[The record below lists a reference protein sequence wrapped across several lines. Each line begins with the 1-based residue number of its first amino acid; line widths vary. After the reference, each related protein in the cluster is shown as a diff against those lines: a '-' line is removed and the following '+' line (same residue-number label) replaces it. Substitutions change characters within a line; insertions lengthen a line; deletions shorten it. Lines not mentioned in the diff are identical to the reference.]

1 MAAGDA
7 TGTVA
12 GHTACTVAAAG
23 HIVCTVAVAGHHIG
37 RTVVAVVGH
46 HIGRTVAAVA
56 AAHIVHTVDC
66 LRLCVEHH
74 NKAVAAGRIECIVA
88 AVGRTA

>member
-1 MAAGDA
+1 VTAGDA

-12 GHTACTVAAAG
+12 GHTAVAAAG
-23 HIVCTVAVAGHHIG
+23 HIVCTVAVAGHHNG

-56 AAHIVHTVDC
+56 AADRHIVHTVDC
-66 LRLCVEHH
+66 LRLRVEHH
-74 NKAVAAGRIECIVA
+74 NKAVPAGRIECIVA